1 MNLNIVIG
9 GIIGFIVVLLR
20 NFNLTDENRK
30 MLTEV
35 VSYLFML
42 EGILIVFF
50 GK

>member
-1 MNLNIVIG
+1 MNLNM
-9 GIIGFIVVLLR
+9 IIITIMGFIVVLLR
-20 NFNLTDENRK
+20 NFDLTDENRK